1 MSASGHRRFE
11 EQQQAY
17 TRQALILRKNL
28 SEWDRV
34 LRTPS
39 RGEDWPS
46 MLGRL
51 NAALNQANSLDRAID
66 DVFEHLVYV
75 PRKSTANAQDIPF
88 FLSTRIETPPENER
102 DVPLME
108 ALGDIS
114 QVRDP
119 VQQLARFEGEAA
131 KLAAEYEETMMVRF

>member
-1 MSASGHRRFE
+1 MSASGRRFE

-51 NAALNQANSLDRAID
+51 NAALNQATSMDRAID

-88 FLSTRIETPPENER
+88 FLSTRLETPPENER

-108 ALGDIS
+108 TLGDLS

-119 VQQLARFEGEAA
+119 VQQLALFESDAA